1 MQNIFAAGLSVF
13 PIYQDGGWSEDYFSE
28 SQGKEDAQLAA
39 QAANNL
45 GIPNLTIIYFA
56 IDVDIQDGDID
67 GTVIKYFQGIN
78 SYLDYNGYQ
87 IGVYGTR
94 NVCAKA

>member
-1 MQNIFAAGLSVF
+1 MEDGRRIIFRNL
-13 PIYQDGGWSEDYFSE
+13 
-28 SQGKEDAQLAA
+28 KERGCQLAA

-56 IDVDIQDGDID
+56 NADIQDGDID

-87 IGVYGTR
+87 IYGTR
-94 NVCAKA
+94 NVCAKVINSGLAQTACI